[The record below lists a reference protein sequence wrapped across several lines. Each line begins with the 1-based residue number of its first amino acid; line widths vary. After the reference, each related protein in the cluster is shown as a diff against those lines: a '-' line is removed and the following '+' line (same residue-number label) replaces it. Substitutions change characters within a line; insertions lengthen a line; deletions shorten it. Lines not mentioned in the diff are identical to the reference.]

1 MNPDARILVVDDQ
14 YPVRTLIQR
23 ALAKAGYQVDEAGGG
38 HAALKK
44 LAETP
49 YALIITDLVMPDMSG
64 LDMLSAVKE
73 QSPDTEVILVT
84 AHGTLESAITALRQG
99 AHDYLS
105 KPFEIKEL
113 LNSVQHTL
121 EYRQLKQERAT
132 LTANLEAQS
141 DELRRMLTASNRLA
155 HIAVTD
161 TLPLAEIVSIVTETL
176 QFDTALTVFTPD
188 DAHPQH
194 AFPNDGHA
202 AWHSAIRDS
211 VHSQSDWD
219 ALLQCNSDSASKVQL
234 LPATCFRRAPESIS
248 ADDTIAAI
256 ALDVSPQLPQAILWI
271 CPPHTLSVDAVQRLE
286 LLANHI
292 SAALVNA
299 SLVLN
304 QRHQLDVRNAL
315 MQAGQ
320 HISTVL
326 NQQDVLKTILEAT
339 KKLLPRAEQ
348 VGIFYGHPRTSE
360 LNFVGLDANGQ
371 TTAEL
376 PCPFDEIEPH
386 LETQTPHYAPAW
398 ETAAGRRARIIAPL
412 VASSL
417 PLGALVIIG
426 NRPNAFP
433 TEERQVLPMLT
444 NQAAIAMQ
452 NARLYEESRQLDE
465 LGALVE
471 AGQAINRTL
480 NLKETL
486 QTTLTVTRNLTN
498 ALVSFIYL
506 FAADQTR
513 IDSVI
518 TLERENELPASDRQ
532 QSSELAWA
540 VFSENHPKLHQ
551 THLPDEISAAGG
563 HDGHIVQSWLAVP
576 LGTGSAPMGA
586 LVLGSER
593 RSAFT
598 PDDPR
603 LIQVIAA
610 QAATAI
616 ENARLY
622 EEVERRLQQT
632 QALDA
637 ITRSISTS
645 LNLPHVLE
653 LIVQSAAKTMPA
665 ATNSVVYLLEGEN
678 STLKMQ
684 AQAISKTELPAEVFR
699 ARETVVQQA
708 ITSQAPA
715 RHSTQINDTTNQA
728 TWSFLS
734 APLQVRDAVFGAIV
748 VESPHPSGFLPGD
761 ETLLSTFASH
771 ASVAIQNANLFQE
784 LTSAY
789 IDLRHHQDE
798 LLRHNQTLRALF
810 DGITDGLTIVNR
822 GLEIV
827 AINQAEADRLG
838 KSPDALVAHAGDE
851 TIWGEAAP
859 VIRQIVRDTIAQKK
873 SILWASGTHNYKTL
887 TVSHR
892 GVFSERDVRTYPIF
906 GADDSVN
913 QVIIFAQDVSEKHQ
927 LQATLFRSANLAAV
941 GQLASSIAHE
951 INNPLTVII
960 ANTQILQ
967 MDADPANPDSALIDY
982 VLDAGLRIQHIV
994 QNLLDFSTQESY
1006 EWEEVDVETTID
1018 DALTLIAA
1026 PLRKGKIEV
1035 VKRLAALPSIVASAN
1050 HLQLIWMNLLQ
1061 NAREAIA
1068 QTEHAGIIEISAFQP
1083 TPDVVQIAIA
1093 DNGVGIAKE
1102 NLERLFRPFF
1112 TTKPPGQGPGLGLYT
1127 CRTIVQHHHGTID
1140 VQNNPNGRGAIATV
1154 TLPVNR
1160 N

>member
-1 MNPDARILVVDDQ
+1 MNPKPQILVVDDQ
-14 YPVRTLIQR
+14 YPVRMLIQR
-23 ALAKAGYQVDEAGGG
+23 ALAKAGYAVDAASGGREAI
-38 HAALKK
+38 KK
-44 LAETP
+44 LSQKP

-64 LDMLSAVKE
+64 LDMLRTVKE
-73 QSPDTEVILVT
+73 HTPETEVILVT
-84 AHGTLESAITALRQG
+84 AHGTLESAITALRHG

-113 LNSVQHTL
+113 LNSVQRTL
-121 EYRQLKQERAT
+121 NYRQLKHERAA
-132 LTANLEAQS
+132 LMENLEEQS
-141 DELRRMLTASNRLA
+141 TKLRNMLTASNQLA
-155 HIAVTD
+155 HIAVSD
-161 TLPLAEIVSIVTETL
+161 SLPLDEIVRITTETL
-176 QFDTALTVFTPD
+176 GWETALTVVEKESDT
-188 DAHPQH
+188 AQH
-194 AFPNDGHA
+194 TFSTESNHG
-202 AWHSAIRDS
+202 WQNAIRNNISNAAD
-211 VHSQSDWD
+211 
-219 ALLQCNSDSASKVQL
+219 LSAVLACTSTPPPKVQTL
-234 LPATCFRRAPESIS
+234 S
-248 ADDTIAAI
+248 ADCFPGAPQSVANQSIAAVS
-256 ALDVSPQLPQAILWI
+256 LDVSPQLEQATLWI
-271 CPPHTLSVDAVQRLE
+271 CLHATLATDVIQHLE

-299 SLVLN
+299 SLVLS
-304 QRHQLDVRNAL
+304 QRRQLEVDTAL

-320 HISTVL
+320 HITTVL
-326 NQQDVLKTILEAT
+326 NQQDVLQTILEAT
-339 KKLLPRAEQ
+339 KKLLPHAEQ
-348 VGIFYGHPRTSE
+348 AGIFYRRSSGTKLS
-360 LNFVGLDANGQ
+360 FVGVDAAGNPIETPPDIGGNI
-371 TTAEL
+371 EL
-376 PCPFDEIEPH
+376 YLKTP
-386 LETQTPHYAPAW
+386 TPHYTPMW
-398 ETAAGRRARIIAPL
+398 QTPNGPKARIIAPL
-412 VASSL
+412 IASGL
-417 PLGALVIIG
+417 PLGALLVVG
-426 NRPNAFP
+426 NRPHAFP
-433 TEERQVLPMLT
+433 QEQRQVLPMLT

-498 ALVSFIYL
+498 AMVSFIYL
-506 FAADQTR
+506 FATDQAH

-518 TLERENELPASDRQ
+518 TLDRENSLPVADRR
-532 QSSELAWA
+532 QSNELAWA
-540 VFSENHPKLHQ
+540 VFSENQPKLHH
-551 THLPDEISAAGG
+551 TPLPDDTETA
-563 HDGHIVQSWLAVP
+563 HTVQSWLAVP
-576 LGTGSAPMGA
+576 LGTGNAPMGA

-653 LIVQSAAKTMPA
+653 LIVQSAVKTMPA
-665 ATNSVVYLLEGEN
+665 ATNSVVYLLEGED
-678 STLKMQ
+678 STLQMQ
-684 AQAISKTELPAEVFR
+684 AQAAPKAELPAEVFQ
-699 ARETVVQQA
+699 AREAVVQRTIA
-708 ITSQAPA
+708 SQTPT
-715 RHSTQINDTTNQA
+715 RHTANISTADSRG

-748 VESPHPSGFLPGD
+748 VESPHPAGFLPGD
-761 ETLLSTFASH
+761 ETLLNTFASH

-822 GLEIV
+822 QLEIV

-838 KSPDALVAHAGDE
+838 KAPEALVECAGDE
-851 TIWGEAAP
+851 DIWGEAAP
-859 VIRQIVRDTIAQKK
+859 VIRQIVRDTIDRKK
-873 SILWASGTHNYKTL
+873 GILWASGTHRYQNL
-887 TVSHR
+887 TVSNR

-906 GADDSVN
+906 GADESVN

-967 MDADPANPDSALIDY
+967 MDADPANPDTALIDY
-982 VLDAGLRIQHIV
+982 VLEAGLRIQHIV

-1035 VKRLAALPSIVASAN
+1035 VKQIAPLPGIIASAN

-1068 QTEHAGIIEISAFQP
+1068 RTGHAGIIEISAGQP
-1083 TPDVVQIAIA
+1083 TPDTVQISIA
-1093 DNGVGIAKE
+1093 DNGIGIAQE

-1127 CRTIVQHHHGTID
+1127 CRTIVEHHRGSID
-1140 VQNNPNGRGAIATV
+1140 VQNKSQNQGAIATV
-1154 TLPVNR
+1154 TLPINR
-1160 N
+1160 D

>member
-1 MNPDARILVVDDQ
+1 MNTDSRILVVDDQ
-14 YPVRTLIQR
+14 YPVRVLIQR
-23 ALAKAGYQVDEAGGG
+23 ALAKAGYTVDAVGNGQE
-38 HAALKK
+38 ALKK
-44 LAETP
+44 LLAQP
-49 YALIITDLVMPDMSG
+49 YALLITDLVMPNMSG
-64 LDMLSAVKE
+64 LDMLTAVKE
-73 QSPDTEVILVT
+73 KSPDTEVILVT
-84 AHGTLESAITALRQG
+84 AHGTLESAISAMRHG

-105 KPFEIKEL
+105 KPFEINEL
-113 LNSVQHTL
+113 LNSVQRTL
-121 EYRQLKQERAT
+121 EYRRLKQERTA
-132 LTANLEAQS
+132 LTSHLEAQS
-141 DELRRMLTASNRLA
+141 AELRHMLTASNQLA
-155 HIAVTD
+155 HISVND
-161 TLPLAEIVSIVTETL
+161 TLPLTEIVAIVAQTLNLET
-176 QFDTALTVFTPD
+176 AITVFD
-188 DAHPQH
+188 DPNSLPQH
-194 AFPNDGHA
+194 TFSTEINTNWRAIVSRSINQIDDLNKILSCA
-202 AWHSAIRDS
+202 ATPHTKI
-211 VHSQSDWD
+211 QS
-219 ALLQCNSDSASKVQL
+219 
-234 LPATCFRRAPESIS
+234 LPVTCFSHRQKGIS
-248 ADDTIAAI
+248 ADERIAAI
-256 ALDVSPQLPQAILWI
+256 ALDVSPQLAKAVLWI
-271 CPPHTLSVDAVQRLE
+271 CSPHTLSTDAVQRLA

-299 SLVLN
+299 SLVLT
-304 QRHQLDVRNAL
+304 QRRQLDVRNAL

-326 NQQDVLKTILEAT
+326 NQQDVLQTILEAT
-339 KKLLPRAEQ
+339 QQLMPHAEQ
-348 VGIFYGHPRTSE
+348 VGIFYRREPTA
-360 LNFVGLDANGQ
+360 NFIFVGINRRGE
-371 TTAEL
+371 TITV
-376 PCPFDEIEPH
+376 PPFPAAEIEPH
-386 LETQTPHYAPAW
+386 LHTSQLNYTPEWHTDTAVQT
-398 ETAAGRRARIIAPL
+398 RIIAPL
-412 VASSL
+412 IASGV
-417 PLGALVIIG
+417 PLGALVIVS
-426 NRPNAFP
+426 NHPHAFP
-433 TEERQVLPMLT
+433 TEHRQVLPMLT

-452 NARLYEESRQLDE
+452 NAKLYEESRQLDE

-506 FAADQTR
+506 FAPDQTH

-518 TLERENELPASDRQ
+518 TLEREGALPAPDRQ
-532 QSSELAWA
+532 QSSDLAWT
-540 VFSENHPKLHQ
+540 VFSENQPQLRHTPF
-551 THLPDEISAAGG
+551 PDDTDATP
-563 HDGHIVQSWLAVP
+563 HTVQSWLAVP

-678 STLKMQ
+678 NTLKME
-684 AQAISKTELPAEVFR
+684 AQATPTAEPPAEVFR
-699 ARETVVQQA
+699 IRENVVRRT
-708 ITSQAPA
+708 IVSQSPA
-715 RHSTQINDTTNQA
+715 RHSVPISAPDSQTV
-728 TWSFLS
+728 WSFLA

-748 VESPHPSGFLPGD
+748 VESPHPSGFLSGD

-822 GLEIV
+822 QLKIV

-838 KSPDALVAHAGDE
+838 KSPAELVERTGDE
-851 TIWGEAAP
+851 KIWGEAAP
-859 VIRQIVRDTIAQKK
+859 IISQIVHDTITQKK
-873 SILWASGTHNYKTL
+873 GILWASGTHTYKKL

-906 GADDSVN
+906 GTDETVN

-967 MDADPANPDSALIDY
+967 MDADPDNPDSALIDY
-982 VLDAGLRIQHIV
+982 VLEAGLRIQHIV

-1035 VKRLAALPSIVASAN
+1035 IKRITALPSIVASAN

-1068 QTEHAGIIEISAFQP
+1068 QTGHAGIIEISANQP
-1083 TPDVVQIAIA
+1083 TADTVQIAIA
-1093 DNGVGIAKE
+1093 DNGIGIAKE

-1127 CRTIVQHHHGTID
+1127 CRTIVQHHHGSID
-1140 VQNNPNGRGAIATV
+1140 VQNNPKGHGAIATV
-1154 TLPVNR
+1154 TLPINR
-1160 N
+1160 D

>member
-1 MNPDARILVVDDQ
+1 MNTDSRILVVDDQ
-14 YPVRTLIQR
+14 YPVRVLIQR
-23 ALAKAGYQVDEAGGG
+23 ALTKAGYTVDIAGSGQQ
-38 HAALKK
+38 ALQK
-44 LAETP
+44 LAAQP
-49 YALIITDLVMPDMSG
+49 YALIITDLVMPNMSG
-64 LDMLSAVKE
+64 LDMLAAVKE
-73 QSPDTEVILVT
+73 NSPDTEVILVT
-84 AHGTLESAITALRQG
+84 AHGTLESAITALRHG

-105 KPFEIKEL
+105 KPFEINEL
-113 LNSVQHTL
+113 LNSVQRTL
-121 EYRQLKQERAT
+121 EYRRLKQERTA
-132 LTANLEAQS
+132 LTSHLEAQS
-141 DELRRMLTASNRLA
+141 AELRHMLTASNQLA
-155 HIAVTD
+155 HISVGDA
-161 TLPLAEIVSIVTETL
+161 LPLDEIVSIIAQTLGLET
-176 QFDTALTVFTPD
+176 AITVFAEPNTP
-188 DAHPQH
+188 PQH
-194 AFPNDGHA
+194 AFSA
-202 AWHSAIRDS
+202 AANANWHTTISRSITRPADLDAILDCAAS
-211 VHSQSDWD
+211 PHTKVK
-219 ALLQCNSDSASKVQL
+219 LLTAACFS
-234 LPATCFRRAPESIS
+234 LPQPAIS
-248 ADDTIAAI
+248 ANEHLAAI
-256 ALDVSPQLPQAILWI
+256 PLDVSPQLAKAVLWI
-271 CPPHTLSVDAVQRLE
+271 CPPHTLSDDAIQRLE

-299 SLVLN
+299 RLVLT
-304 QRHQLDVRNAL
+304 QRLQLDVL
-315 MQAGQ
+315 Q
-320 HISTVL
+320 
-326 NQQDVLKTILEAT
+326 TILEAT
-339 KKLLPRAEQ
+339 QQLMPHAEQ
-348 VGIFYGHPRTSE
+348 VGIFYRREPTADFS
-360 LNFVGLDANGQ
+360 FVGINRRGETIA
-371 TTAEL
+371 A
-376 PCPFDEIEPH
+376 PPFPAAEIEPFLH
-386 LETQTPHYAPAW
+386 ISRLEHTPEWH
-398 ETAAGRRARIIAPL
+398 TDSGTHARIIAPL
-412 VASSL
+412 IASGIA
-417 PLGALVIIG
+417 LGALVIISDH
-426 NRPNAFP
+426 PHAFP
-433 TEERQVLPMLT
+433 AEHRQVLPMLT

-452 NARLYEESRQLDE
+452 NAKLYEESRQLDE

-506 FAADQTR
+506 FTPDQTH

-518 TLERENELPASDRQ
+518 TLEREGSLPPTDRRK
-532 QSSELAWA
+532 SGELAWA
-540 VFSENHPKLHQ
+540 VFSENQPQLRHTPF
-551 THLPDEISAAGG
+551 PDDADTAAD
-563 HDGHIVQSWLAVP
+563 HTVQSWLAVP

-665 ATNSVVYLLEGEN
+665 ATNSIVYLLEGE
-678 STLKMQ
+678 SSALKME
-684 AQAISKTELPAEVFR
+684 AQATAHTDLPAEVFR
-699 ARETVVQQA
+699 TRETVVQQA
-708 ITSQAPA
+708 IVSQSPA
-715 RHSTQINDTTNQA
+715 RHSTRISA
-728 TWSFLS
+728 TGSETVWSFLA

-748 VESPHPSGFLPGD
+748 VESPHPGGFLPGD

-789 IDLRHHQDE
+789 IDLSHHQDE
-798 LLRHNQTLRALF
+798 LLRHNQTLHALF

-822 GLEIV
+822 NLEIV

-838 KSPDALVAHAGDE
+838 KSPDELVGRTGDE
-851 TIWGEAAP
+851 QIWGEAAP
-859 VIRQIVRDTIAQKK
+859 VIRRIVRDTITRKK
-873 SILWASGTHNYKTL
+873 GILWASGTHTYKKL
-887 TVSHR
+887 TVAHR

-906 GADDSVN
+906 SADESVN

-967 MDADPANPDSALIDY
+967 MDADPDNPDAALIDY
-982 VLDAGLRIQHIV
+982 VLEAGLRIQHIV

-1035 VKRLAALPSIVASAN
+1035 LKRLPALPSIVASAN

-1061 NAREAIA
+1061 NARESIA
-1068 QTEHAGIIEISAFQP
+1068 QTGHTGIIEISAGQP
-1083 TPDVVQIAIA
+1083 TPETVQITIA
-1093 DNGVGIAKE
+1093 DNGIGIPKE

-1127 CRTIVQHHHGTID
+1127 CRTIVQHHHGSID
-1140 VQNNPNGRGAIATV
+1140 VQNNPTGHGAIATV
-1154 TLPVNR
+1154 TLPVNQD
-1160 N
+1160 